1 MINAGSDES
10 VRHSEEA
17 PPLPASL
24 ALPSP
29 PMSPLLVDRI
39 PEGADWLHQLK
50 WDGVRIM
57 AQCHCGQVRL
67 FSKRLLE
74 KTAIFGE
81 VTATLERCAALA
93 RQSVLLDGEVV
104 VFDPMLNRPSFPL
117 VLQRER
123 TRSLNPRHAGLH
135 ATYVVFDVLG
145 IGEQDLRPLP
155 YEERHHMLTGLLPEK
170 SDHCFVADAFSD
182 GASLWEWVKQHEWEG
197 VVSKRKA
204 SPYVSGKQHRD
215 WYKNKKDV
223 QLDGWAVGFMLNGK
237 RPASVVL
244 ADEQLQYIGKASIGL
259 DETHRQL
266 LLAWAAQY
274 EAPAAGSIP
283 ASLKREPIVWFRQ
296 PIPIRV
302 SALEY
307 TPGGQLRH
315 PRVLLFPLL
324 ERPLQ

>member
-1 MINAGSDES
+1 MNDAASES
-10 VRHSEEA
+10 ARHSRLEST
-17 PPLPASL
+17 LPASL

-50 WDGVRIM
+50 WDGVRII
-57 AQCHCGQVRL
+57 AQCHRGQVRL

-74 KTAIFGE
+74 KTTIFGE
-81 VTATLERCAALA
+81 VTVTLERCASLA
-93 RQSVLLDGEVV
+93 GQSVLLDGEVV
-104 VFDPMLNRPSFPL
+104 VFDPTLNRPSFPL

-123 TRSLNPRHAGLH
+123 TRSQNPLHAGLH

-145 IGEQDLRPLP
+145 IREQNVRSLP
-155 YEERHHMLTGLLPEK
+155 YEERHHMLTELIPEK
-170 SDHCFVADAFSD
+170 SAHCFVADTFSD
-182 GASLWEWVKQHEWEG
+182 GASLWEWVQQHEWEG

-215 WYKNKKDV
+215 WYKHKKDV
-223 QLDGWAVGFMLNGK
+223 QLDGWAVGFLLNGK

-244 ADEQLQYIGKASIGL
+244 TNEQQQYIGKASIGL

-266 LLAWAAQY
+266 LLAWAVQY
-274 EAPAAGSIP
+274 EASRPAVGSIP
-283 ASLKREPIVWFRQ
+283 TSLRREPIVWFQQ

-307 TPGGQLRH
+307 TPAGQLRH
-315 PRVLLFPLL
+315 PRIQIFPLL
-324 ERPLQ
+324 NNL